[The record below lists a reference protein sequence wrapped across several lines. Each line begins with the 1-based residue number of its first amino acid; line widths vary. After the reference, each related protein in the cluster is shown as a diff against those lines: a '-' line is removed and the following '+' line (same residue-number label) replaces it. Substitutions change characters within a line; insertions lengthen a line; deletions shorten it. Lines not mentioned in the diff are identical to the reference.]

1 MTLAQLHSFISEADY
16 LAVEKT
22 SDVKHEYIDGDVYAM
37 VGTSINH
44 SYIAGNVH
52 AALHQHLKGKPCQ
65 PHTSDVKVRVGT
77 KYFYPDVMV
86 DCSPSDG
93 SGYFIETPTL
103 IVEVLSK
110 STRQHDKKDKRN
122 AYLQIPTLLE
132 YVLIEQDFANIEVQ
146 RRHNHWQPENFF
158 LGDDVTF
165 DSIGLTTSVAELYD
179 RVQNEDMT
187 AWSVQQSLLLQEL
200 SLSAQN

>member
-1 MTLAQLHSFISEADY
+1 MALAQGHHFVSEVDY
-16 LAVEKT
+16 LEGEKT
-22 SDVKHEYIDGDVYAM
+22 SEVKHEYIDGDVYAM
-37 VGTSINH
+37 VGAHADHNR
-44 SYIAGNVH
+44 IATNVLS
-52 AALHQHLKGKPCQ
+52 AFHQYLKGKPCQ
-65 PHTSDVKVRVGT
+65 PYTSDMKVKVGT

-86 DCSPSDG
+86 DCSAVD
-93 SGYFIETPTL
+93 GYFTETPVI

-146 RRHNHWQPENFF
+146 RRHNHWQPENYF

-165 DSIGLTTSVAELYD
+165 DSIDLTIAVAELYD

-187 AWSVQQSLLLQEL
+187 EWLVQQSSLLQAL
-200 SLSAQN
+200 SQS

>member
-1 MTLAQLHSFISEADY
+1 MALAQVHHFISEADY
-16 LAVEKT
+16 LEGEKT
-22 SDVKHEYIDGDVYAM
+22 AEVKHEYIDGDVYAM
-37 VGTSINH
+37 VGSHANH
-44 SYIAGNVH
+44 NRIATNILS
-52 AALHQHLKGKPCQ
+52 ALHQYLKGKPCQ
-65 PHTSDVKVRVGT
+65 PYTSDMKVKVGT

-86 DCSPSDG
+86 DCSAVD
-93 SGYFIETPTL
+93 GYFTETPVI

-165 DSIGLTTSVAELYD
+165 DSIGLTLVVAELYD

-187 AWSVQQSLLLQEL
+187 AWLLQQSLLSQDLPQ
-200 SLSAQN
+200 S

>member
-1 MTLAQLHSFISEADY
+1 MALAQVHHFISEADY
-16 LAVEKT
+16 LEGEKT
-22 SDVKHEYIDGDVYAM
+22 AEVKHEYIDGDVYAM
-37 VGTSINH
+37 VGSHANH
-44 SYIAGNVH
+44 NRIATNILS
-52 AALHQHLKGKPCQ
+52 ALHQYLKGKPCQ
-65 PHTSDVKVRVGT
+65 PYTSDMKVKVGT

-86 DCSPSDG
+86 DCSAVD
-93 SGYFIETPTL
+93 GYFTETPGI

-165 DSIGLTTSVAELYD
+165 DSIGLTLVVAELYD

-187 AWSVQQSLLLQEL
+187 AWLLQQSLLSQDLPQ
-200 SLSAQN
+200 S

>member
-1 MTLAQLHSFISEADY
+1 MALTPVHHFVSEADY
-16 LAVEKT
+16 LEGEKT
-22 SDVKHEYIDGDVYAM
+22 AEVKHEYIDGDVYAM
-37 VGTSINH
+37 VGAHANH
-44 SYIAGNVH
+44 NRIAGNIH
-52 AALHQHLKGKPCQ
+52 AALHQYLKGKPCQ
-65 PHTSDVKVRVGT
+65 PYTSDMKVKVGT

-86 DCSPSDG
+86 DCSAVD
-93 SGYFIETPTL
+93 GYFTETPVI

-146 RRHNHWQPENFF
+146 RRHNHWQPENYF

-165 DSIGLTTSVAELYD
+165 ESVGLTLVVAELYD

-187 AWSVQQSLLLQEL
+187 AWLIQQSLLSQEL
-200 SLSAQN
+200 S